1 MDHQILISKLEHHGI
16 HGIPLNW
23 FESYLTKHCQF
34 VEINNAHLETLF
46 SKYGVPQGSVLGPLY
61 TILNICK

>member
-1 MDHQILISKLEHHGI
+1 MDHQILISKLEHYGI
-16 HGIPLNW
+16 FGIPLNW
-23 FESYLTKHCQF
+23 FESYLTKRCQF